1 MSVLF
6 PRNIAGYSTIDTLL
20 LNGLEIQTQ
29 GVGNVKIYVD
39 TPEEPIFLIDGLSGT
54 ITTRGTLNVLGTAS
68 FTTTTLSNTT
78 QSLFQMALNNIED
91 KVDIG
96 IFGEYK
102 TGGLTKYSAL
112 FRDASDPAKRWFM
125 VDGFTCTPPISN
137 VPAFTYSNFV
147 GLVANSVTTN
157 DGTAAN
163 PAFNFYSNTNTGI
176 YLSSINNL
184 GVAVGGIQIINAQ
197 PTLFAS
203 LVAASISDT
212 TQSTSTTTGA
222 LTIAG
227 GVGVAKNLYV
237 GGVASISDTTQSTST
252 TTGALTIAGGV
263 GVEKNL
269 YVGGVASIS
278 DTTLSTINYKINIS
292 SNASIDLPTLYTA
305 GNLSYYYKLTANIV
319 NITLP
324 TGATHSGRTFKFYWT
339 GTTYIEFTANI
350 ADTIGTTGSNV
361 YRYTYTTLTN
371 IIFNLAYDGV
381 SNWFFI

>member
-1 MSVLF
+1 
-6 PRNIAGYSTIDTLL
+6 
-20 LNGLEIQTQ
+20 
-29 GVGNVKIYVD
+29 
-39 TPEEPIFLIDGLSGT
+39 
-54 ITTRGTLNVLGTAS
+54 
-68 FTTTTLSNTT
+68 
-78 QSLFQMALNNIED
+78 MALNNIED

-237 GGVASISDTTQSTST
+237 GGVASISDTT
-252 TTGALTIAGGV
+252 
-263 GVEKNL
+263 
-269 YVGGVASIS
+269 
-278 DTTLSTINYKINIS
+278 LSTINYKINIS

-305 GNLSYYYKLTANIV
+305 GNLSYYYKLTANVV

-361 YRYTYTTLTN
+361 YRYTYTSLTN

>member
-237 GGVASISDTTQSTST
+237 GGVASISDTT
-252 TTGALTIAGGV
+252 
-263 GVEKNL
+263 
-269 YVGGVASIS
+269 
-278 DTTLSTINYKINIS
+278 LSTINYKINIS

-305 GNLSYYYKLTANIV
+305 GNLSYYYKLTANVV